1 MAGKVSGDDLEEF
14 VFSRTGAPDD
24 DVLVGPGYGED
35 AAALQ
40 VGEQTL
46 VASSDPI
53 TFAADRIGSLA
64 VTVGTNDV
72 AACGATPRWILPSLF
87 VPDEDNDDNGG
98 SKEALDRIVTHLDRA
113 AHEAGVAIVGGH
125 AEFTDRERPLVS
137 TTCLGLADRY
147 IPTSGVEPGN
157 EIVLTKSAAIEGGAI
172 LATDFE
178 EALAD
183 DVPDELLDDASTGFA
198 DTSVISEAAVVREH
212 ATAMH
217 DPTEGGVL
225 AGAIE
230 MAVASGVSIALRR
243 ADVPTREAV
252 EAVCEASGIDPL
264 RTFGSGALLA
274 AVTAGEGEAAV
285 ADCERA
291 GIAAAVIGEADE
303 ADGDPPGVR
312 LNGTAFER
320 VVRDDLYD
328 LWE

>member
-1 MAGKVSGDDLEEF
+1 
-14 VFSRTGAPDD
+14 
-24 DVLVGPGYGED
+24 
-35 AAALQ
+35 
-40 VGEQTL
+40 
-46 VASSDPI
+46 
-53 TFAADRIGSLA
+53 
-64 VTVGTNDV
+64 
-72 AACGATPRWILPSLF
+72 
-87 VPDEDNDDNGG
+87 
-98 SKEALDRIVTHLDRA
+98 
-113 AHEAGVAIVGGH
+113 
-125 AEFTDRERPLVS
+125 
-137 TTCLGLADRY
+137 
-147 IPTSGVEPGN
+147 
-157 EIVLTKSAAIEGGAI
+157 
-172 LATDFE
+172 
-178 EALAD
+178 
-183 DVPDELLDDASTGFA
+183 
-198 DTSVISEAAVVREH
+198 
-212 ATAMH
+212 
-217 DPTEGGVL
+217 
-225 AGAIE
+225 